1 MGIPPEVKKYV
12 NLGFSKSIQK
22 VVGNC
27 PGCKKKKYVI
37 LKEDPKVF
45 GNCGEVKKDKF

>member
-1 MGIPPEVKKYV
+1 LHPDVKRSKYVILKEDPKVVRNPGDVKKYV

-27 PGCKKKKYVI
+27 
-37 LKEDPKVF
+37 
-45 GNCGEVKKDKF
+45 GEVKKDKNM